1 MFVMGIREQI
11 EPCGFLGLRGT
22 EDIIERTPPKVLIK
36 HIRGIIYPLK
46 DNLQTLDDEICIKT
60 INVILSLA
68 KKSDGIAEAFVPLFN
83 ILLPSVDVLRNKHEV
98 GARKP
103 KNRRPMSAV
112 PVEKKFVKL
121 VDLKRQNVNI
131 GQLVQTMLEYFERH
145 GGLYAYVTIKKLMPK
160 YESCLFS

>member
-1 MFVMGIREQI
+1 MVRPPGGREIFWKVPFKEIKNNRLKELFPVFVMGIREQI

-22 EDIIERTPPKVLIK
+22 QEIIRRCKSHELLP

-46 DNLQTLDDEICIKT
+46 DNLQTLDDDICINT

-68 KKSDGIAEAFVPLFN
+68 KKSDTVAEAFVPLFN

-112 PVEKKFVKL
+112 PAEKKFVKL
-121 VDLKRQNVNI
+121 VDLKR
-131 GQLVQTMLEYFERH
+131 
-145 GGLYAYVTIKKLMPK
+145 
-160 YESCLFS
+160 